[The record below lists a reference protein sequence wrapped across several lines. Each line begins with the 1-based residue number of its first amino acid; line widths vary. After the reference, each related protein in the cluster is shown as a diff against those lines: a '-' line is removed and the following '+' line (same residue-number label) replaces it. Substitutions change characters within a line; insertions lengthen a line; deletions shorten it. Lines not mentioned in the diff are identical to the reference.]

1 MTNYRQ
7 IFAIQKKIEQDLI
20 ELCPTIDHKSGIYF
34 WIREDEEGKYA
45 YIGKSIDVLKRNV
58 SHIQGRQQRIDGS
71 LKKRGLYSKDN
82 QLGWRLGVLYFSK
95 EQLDEKEH
103 FYIDKYKNAS
113 YVLYNVEDGGT
124 IGKTIIG
131 DKKPPK
137 GYRDGVAYGKKKLAR
152 DLTTIIDKYLIVSAK
167 DTSKRS
173 QNALEKFWK
182 LLEGPK
188 KEETN
193 KGEEDAN
200 IQQD

>member
-34 WIREDEEGKYA
+34 LIRQDETGKFA
-45 YIGKSIDVLKRNV
+45 YIGKSVDVLNRMV
-58 SHIQGRQQRIDGS
+58 SHVQGNQQRIDGS
-71 LKKRGLYSKDN
+71 LKKRGFYTVDN
-82 QLGWRLGVLYFSK
+82 KLGWKLGVLYFPK
-95 EQLDEKEH
+95 EQLDERER
-103 FYIDKYKNAS
+103 FYIDKYKNAG
-113 YVLYNVEDGGT
+113 YELYNVEDGGT
-124 IGKTIIG
+124 IGKMIIG
-131 DKKPPK
+131 DRKPPK

-173 QNALEKFWK
+173 QNALERFWE
-182 LLEGPK
+182 LLEEPK
-188 KEETN
+188 KEEIN

>member
-34 WIREDEEGKYA
+34 LIRQDETGKFA
-45 YIGKSIDVLKRNV
+45 YIGKSVDVLNRMV
-58 SHIQGRQQRIDGS
+58 SHVQGNQQRIDGS
-71 LKKRGLYSKDN
+71 LKKRGFYTVDN
-82 QLGWRLGVLYFSK
+82 KLGWKLGVLYFPK
-95 EQLDEKEH
+95 EQLDERER
-103 FYIDKYKNAS
+103 FYIDKYKNAG
-113 YVLYNVEDGGT
+113 YELYNVEDGGT
-124 IGKTIIG
+124 IGKMIIG
-131 DKKPPK
+131 DRKPPK

-173 QNALEKFWK
+173 QNALEKFWE
-182 LLEGPK
+182 LLEEPK
-188 KEETN
+188 KEEIN

>member
-20 ELCPTIDHKSGIYF
+20 ELCPNIDHKSGIYF

-58 SHIQGRQQRIDGS
+58 SHTQGRQQRIDGS

-82 QLGWRLGVLYFSK
+82 QLGWRLGVLYFPE
-95 EQLDEKEH
+95 EQLDEKEQ
-103 FYIDKYKNAS
+103 FYIQKYKNTG
-113 YVLYNVEDGGT
+113 YELYNIESGGT
-124 IGKTIIG
+124 DGKTIIG
-131 DKKPPK
+131 DRKAPK
-137 GYRDGVAYGKKKLAR
+137 GYRDGLWQGKENLRKEIKH
-152 DLTTIIDKYLIVSAK
+152 IIDLHLNISLKKETKI
-167 DTSKRS
+167 S
-173 QNALEKFWK
+173 QKALEKFWK
-182 LLEGPK
+182 LLEEPK

>member
-7 IFAIQKKIEQDLI
+7 MFAIQKKIEQDLI

-82 QLGWRLGVLYFSK
+82 QLGWRLGVLYFPE
-95 EQLDEKEH
+95 EQLDEKER
-103 FYIDKYKNAS
+103 FYIDKYKNAG
-113 YVLYNVEDGGT
+113 YELYNVESGGT
-124 IGKTIIG
+124 DGKTIIG
-131 DKKPPK
+131 DRKAPK
-137 GYRDGVAYGKKKLAR
+137 GYLDGLRQGYSNARKEVAHWFDLHLDYSIKGKP
-152 DLTTIIDKYLIVSAK
+152 TINKQKAF
-167 DTSKRS
+167 
-173 QNALEKFWK
+173 EKFK
-182 LLEGPK
+182 DFI
-188 KEETN
+188 N
-193 KGEEDAN
+193 YKGEKDGS